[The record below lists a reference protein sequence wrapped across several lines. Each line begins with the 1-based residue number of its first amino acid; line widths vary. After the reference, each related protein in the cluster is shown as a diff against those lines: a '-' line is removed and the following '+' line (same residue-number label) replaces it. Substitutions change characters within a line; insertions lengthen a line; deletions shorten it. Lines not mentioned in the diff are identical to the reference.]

1 MTAGRWEIIK
11 WWELRRI
18 PYTIVVGALG
28 ILSYFIANSI
38 IENYGQTG
46 EEYLNPASLLI
57 GVPVAI
63 VVSNVCYT
71 FGWIIELARKR
82 TSQEESRGDR
92 VFAFY
97 SGMIFSILVMSFP
110 VWVALLSWVRHR
122 S

>member
-18 PYTIVVGALG
+18 PYTIVVGGVG
-28 ILSYFIANSI
+28 ILSYFITNSI
-38 IENYGQTG
+38 IENYAQTG

-63 VVSNVCYT
+63 IVSNVCYT
-71 FGWIIELARKR
+71 FGWIVELARKR
-82 TSQEESRGDR
+82 TSPEESRGYR

-97 SGMIFSILVMSFP
+97 LGVIFSILVMSFP
-110 VWVALLSWVRHR
+110 MVALLSWVRHK